1 MLVAAAILYLSLA
14 SGSGLPQ
21 TNLHIPN
28 GDKLVHICMYFGLA
42 LVLTGD
48 LHRAVCAQQGKIVR
62 SLTFRWL
69 YVLLAFGLPI
79 AYGGC
84 IELIQPFFPP
94 RTAEW
99 LDFVSDAA
107 GAVFGF
113 VAGDKIFPAILRK

>member
-42 LVLTGD
+42 LVLAGD
-48 LHRAVCAQQGKIVR
+48 LHRAVCVQQGKIVR
-62 SLTFRWL
+62 SLTFRWS
-69 YVLLAFGLPI
+69 YVLLAIGLPI

-107 GAVFGF
+107 GAVLGF
-113 VAGDKIFPAILRK
+113 VAGDKLFPAILKK